1 MFGWLV
7 FIWCLAGVG
16 LVFGWPVFIW
26 CLAGWC
32 WAGAWLVFIWCWAVL
47 GWCLADFVRFLL
59 AGCRSPNLSG
69 EIWRGRW

>member
-1 MFGWLV
+1 
-7 FIWCLAGVG
+7 
-16 LVFGWPVFIW
+16 
-26 CLAGWC
+26 LAGWC